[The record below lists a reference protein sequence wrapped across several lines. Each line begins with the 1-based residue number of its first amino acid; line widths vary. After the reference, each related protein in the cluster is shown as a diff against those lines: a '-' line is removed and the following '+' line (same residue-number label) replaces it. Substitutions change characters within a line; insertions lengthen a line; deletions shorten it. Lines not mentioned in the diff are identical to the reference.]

1 MAFEYL
7 LVNFRDNRM
16 VRANDVPVGV
26 TNHILILPPGDYV
39 ITLEGEGFT
48 PDHQNVELDGTS
60 PVRPNVTIF
69 T

>member
-39 ITLEGEGFT
+39 ITLEGEALPLIIRT
-48 PDHQNVELDGTS
+48 LSWTERLLCVQM
-60 PVRPNVTIF
+60 
-69 T
+69 